1 MKILIT
7 SRNLLLSMSAIKN
20 FIMFLCRLFGI
31 EVGNTTPTVQ
41 PSTTVILNPALEMSE
56 TVLKQIVSE
65 YEDDEEQGKIRKYI
79 RAQEAK
85 GIYNYSFETSKWRVV
100 VQSTRGVGAQ
110 FYNAK
115 KEQEGTSY

>member
-1 MKILIT
+1 
-7 SRNLLLSMSAIKN
+7 MSLWTCIKN
-20 FIMFLCRLFGI
+20 FILALLSMFKDK
-31 EVGNTTPTVQ
+31 ETVQ
-41 PSTTVILNPALEMSE
+41 PSTTTKPATTLNPALEMSE
-56 TVLKQIVSE
+56 TVLKELVSE

-85 GIYNYSFETSKWRVV
+85 GIYNYSFETSKWKVV
-100 VQSTRGVGAQ
+100 IQSTRGVGAQ